1 MVKKRIVETDS
12 GIQDE
17 LAVETYDSFLRRM
30 RDRGWLETNLIIATG
45 INKGL
50 SLEIGPGPGYLGL
63 EWLKKTENTQ
73 LKGIEISANM
83 IKLAEKNAN
92 EYGFIN
98 RVNYIM
104 GDASNMPFSDNT
116 FDGVFTNGSLHEW
129 SQPEKIFNEIYR
141 VLKPQGIYFIS
152 DMRRD
157 MNFVIKWFMKAIAK
171 PKEIRSGLITS
182 INASYTPKEIQ
193 SILSGTALKNSTI
206 SCNPMGII
214 IKGIKQSIGEN

>member
-1 MVKKRIVETDS
+1 MVKERVVETDS

-17 LAVETYDSFLRRM
+17 LDVETYDNFLRKM

-63 EWLKKTENTQ
+63 EWLKKTKSTQ

-83 IKLAEKNAN
+83 IKLAEKNAE
-92 EYGFIN
+92 EYGLST
-98 RVNYIM
+98 RVSYVM

-116 FDGVFTNGSLHEW
+116 FNGVFTNGSLHEW

-157 MNFVIKWFMKAIAK
+157 MNFFLKCFMKAIAK
-171 PKEIRSGLITS
+171 PKEIRSGLVTS

-193 SILSGTALKNSTI
+193 SILSGTALKNSTV
-206 SCNPMGII
+206 SCNLIGII
-214 IKGIKQSIGEN
+214 IKGRKK

>member
-17 LAVETYDSFLRRM
+17 LEVETYDSFLRRM

-63 EWLKKTENTQ
+63 EWLKKTKGTR

-83 IKLAEKNAN
+83 IKLAGKNAE
-92 EYGFIN
+92 EYGLSS
-98 RVNYIM
+98 RASYVM

-152 DMRRD
+152 DLRRD
-157 MNFVIKWFMKAIAK
+157 MNFFTKSFMKAITK
-171 PKEIRSGLITS
+171 PKEIKPGLVTS
-182 INASYTPKEIQ
+182 IDASYTLKEVQ
-193 SILSGTALKNSTI
+193 SILSCTALKNSTI

-214 IKGIKQSIGEN
+214 IKGIKQSIGGN

>member
-1 MVKKRIVETDS
+1 MVKKRIVETNS

-17 LAVETYDSFLRRM
+17 LDVEIYDRFLRIM
-30 RDRGWLETNLIIATG
+30 RDRGWLETNQIITNN

-63 EWLKKTENTQ
+63 EWLKKTEGTQ

-92 EYGFIN
+92 EYGLSS
-98 RVNYIM
+98 RVNYVM
-104 GDASNMPFSDNT
+104 GDSSNMPFSDNT
-116 FDGVFTNGSLHEW
+116 FAGVFTNGSLHEW

-171 PKEIRSGLITS
+171 PVEIRSGLITS

-206 SCNPMGII
+206 SCNPIGII
-214 IKGIKQSIGEN
+214 IKGIKQ

>member
-1 MVKKRIVETDS
+1 MVKERIVETDS

-129 SQPEKIFNEIYR
+129 PQPEKIFNEIYR

-157 MNFVIKWFMKAIAK
+157 MNFFTKSFMKAIAK
-171 PKEIRSGLITS
+171 PKEIKPGLITS

>member
-1 MVKKRIVETDS
+1 MVKERIVETDS

-17 LAVETYDSFLRRM
+17 LEVEIYDSFLKGM

-63 EWLKKTENTQ
+63 EWLKKTEGTR
-73 LKGIEISANM
+73 LKGAEISANM
-83 IKLAEKNAN
+83 IKLAEKNAE
-92 EYGFIN
+92 EYGLSA
-98 RVNYIM
+98 RANYVI
-104 GDASNMPFSDNT
+104 GDARNMPFSDNT

-129 SQPEKIFNEIYR
+129 SQPEKIFNEIFR

-157 MNFVIKWFMKAIAK
+157 MNFFIKWFMKALAK

-182 INASYTPKEIQ
+182 INASYTLKEIQ
-193 SILSGTALKNSTI
+193 SILGGTALKNSTV
-206 SCNPMGII
+206 SCNLMGII
-214 IKGIKQSIGEN
+214 IKGVKQ

>member
-1 MVKKRIVETDS
+1 MVKERIIETDS

-17 LAVETYDSFLRRM
+17 LEVEIYDSFLKGM

-63 EWLKKTENTQ
+63 EWLKKTEGTQ
-73 LKGIEISANM
+73 LKGVEISASM
-83 IKLAEKNAN
+83 IKLAEKNAE
-92 EYGFIN
+92 EYGLSA
-98 RVNYIM
+98 RANYVV
-104 GDASNMPFSDNT
+104 GDASNMSFSDNT
-116 FDGVFTNGSLHEW
+116 FDSVFTNGSLHEW
-129 SQPEKIFNEIYR
+129 SQPEKIFNEIFR

-157 MNFVIKWFMKAIAK
+157 MNFFIKWFMKAIAK

-182 INASYTPKEIQ
+182 INASYTTKEVR
-193 SILSGTALKNSTI
+193 SILNVTALKNSTI

-214 IKGIKQSIGEN
+214 IKGIKQYKVKI